1 MTVLVI
7 TLKEFAYVCLCI
19 YMFMSQYTFMVC
31 DKPLIPVI
39 LNLPLLKSFCFNN
52 FAIKYNVTFT
62 IEFPYQNVVENS
74 DVSCRLFFHR
84 NLIDTKFA
92 ENKNNYL
99 V

>member
-1 MTVLVI
+1 
-7 TLKEFAYVCLCI
+7 
-19 YMFMSQYTFMVC
+19 MSQYTFMVY

-92 ENKNNYL
+92 ENKNNNYL